1 MNVAFILFV
10 ATEYKNITNFMFVSN
25 ISKKVYGYLVQ
36 GISNFCDVL

>member
-25 ISKKVYGYLVQ
+25 FSKKVYSYLVH